1 MHHTFSHRES
11 PRPLSRAISLIA
23 LAALS
28 GGLLAG
34 CGAGGAASTS
44 AVGTMNRA
52 AAPAQPSSPGS
63 ARGPAGTA
71 GAKNGAPGVPLAP
84 GTSAGS
90 TSGAPL
96 AGVGPKLT
104 KTASLDL
111 QVKDIT
117 MAAAQVRTIAAGLQ
131 AQVLNEQIGTGSPG
145 GPVPLQT
152 TAGSLGGFGS
162 LTLSVPAERLDTA
175 LDQLSRIGT
184 VQQRTLS
191 SQDVTA
197 AYVDTQ
203 SRLKTMRASLDRV
216 RALMAQAKDLGQVV
230 ALEGELSQR
239 ESDLESLES
248 QLGALTNS
256 VDRSTLTVSLSTP
269 AHEPVTTT
277 GFVAGLGSGW
287 DAFTASLRG
296 LLAGIGAVLPFALF
310 MALVAAPIMWWLR
323 RRRGLSTG
331 GQPVS

>member
-1 MHHTFSHRES
+1 M
-11 PRPLSRAISLIA
+11 IA

-44 AVGTMNRA
+44 AAGTMNRA
-52 AAPAQPSSPGS
+52 AALAQAGSPGS
-63 ARGPAGTA
+63 ARGPAGSA
-71 GAKNGAPGVPLAP
+71 GAKNSAPGVPLAP

-90 TSGAPL
+90 TSRAPL

-152 TAGSLGGFGS
+152 TAGSVGGFGT

-175 LDQLSRIGT
+175 LDQLSIGT
-184 VQQRTLS
+184 VLQRTLS

-203 SRLKTMRASLDRV
+203 SRLKTMRASVDRV

-331 GQPVS
+331 GQPVG